1 MAALQV
7 RNVPEE
13 VHETLRRRSV
23 REGISLSEYVLRV
36 LSRES
41 ANPTM
46 TEWLATLPAPGTLD
60 VAVTGLAATGLT
72 ASDSAA
78 NALGPPTG
86 SSSPITETAQEP
98 ESPGSPSASDSAA
111 ATAA

>member
-7 RNVPEE
+7 RNVPDD

-23 REGISLSEYVLRV
+23 REGVSLSEYVLR
-36 LSRES
+36 LLMRES

-60 VAVTGLAATGLT
+60 APV
-72 ASDSAA
+72 
-78 NALGPPTG
+78 
-86 SSSPITETAQEP
+86 
-98 ESPGSPSASDSAA
+98 AA
-111 ATAA
+111 ARAA

>member
-7 RNVPEE
+7 RNVPDE

-36 LSRES
+36 LTRES
-41 ANPTM
+41 ATPTM

-60 VAVTGLAATGLT
+60 TAVAKI
-72 ASDSAA
+72 SAVQ
-78 NALGPPTG
+78 P
-86 SSSPITETAQEP
+86 
-98 ESPGSPSASDSAA
+98 A

>member
-7 RNVPEE
+7 RNVPDE

-36 LSRES
+36 LTRES

-60 VAVTGLAATGLT
+60 GPVTRQA
-72 ASDSAA
+72 
-78 NALGPPTG
+78 P
-86 SSSPITETAQEP
+86 
-98 ESPGSPSASDSAA
+98 
-111 ATAA
+111 

>member
-7 RNVPEE
+7 RNVPDE

-36 LSRES
+36 LTRES
-41 ANPTM
+41 ATPTM
-46 TEWLATLPAPGTLD
+46 TEWLATLPAPGTLETT
-60 VAVTGLAATGLT
+60 VATVH
-72 ASDSAA
+72 
-78 NALGPPTG
+78 
-86 SSSPITETAQEP
+86 
-98 ESPGSPSASDSAA
+98 AA

>member
-7 RNVPEE
+7 RNVPDE

-36 LSRES
+36 LTRES

-60 VAVTGLAATGLT
+60 
-72 ASDSAA
+72 SAA
-78 NALGPPTG
+78 
-86 SSSPITETAQEP
+86 
-98 ESPGSPSASDSAA
+98 AA
-111 ATAA
+111 ATAASSPVVTRSA